1 MWHASGKNITTK
13 DDVEFCSASISYNQ
27 QFIDCCCQ
35 YVAYLAF
42 REAWKSTPQK
52 ILHFLFYAFFFLQ
65 YPQCNLPSD
74 SSIGEETRKPFMLNF
89 CKFDI
94 EKCCS
99 SASCNK
105 KCNFKNTFLK
115 MMSAAINSLG
125 MSWCNSSFVMNTDA
139 SMSDD
144 FFSRDKSPGIKI
156 KQLSVSYKHFNQ
168 CDFQGQIKGACLVFW
183 YTKIKIKTNIQQH
196 NTPQKKG
203 PLHYFLVIWKDCP
216 MCNRK

>member
-1 MWHASGKNITTK
+1 MHS
-13 DDVEFCSASISYNQ
+13 SSYNTHNATCPPTVQ
-27 QFIDCCCQ
+27 LEKRHINT
-35 YVAYLAF
+35 L
-42 REAWKSTPQK
+42 
-52 ILHFLFYAFFFLQ
+52 
-65 YPQCNLPSD
+65 
-74 SSIGEETRKPFMLNF
+74 MLNF

-125 MSWCNSSFVMNTDA
+125 MSWCNSSFAVKTDA

-144 FFSRDKSPGIKI
+144 FFSRDKSPGIEI

-168 CDFQGQIKGACLVFW
+168 CDFQGQIKRCLFGFLK
-183 YTKIKIKTNIQQH
+183 YKKSKSKQTYNNTTLHKKKALCTIFLSFKKTVRCVTESNK
-196 NTPQKKG
+196 PR
-203 PLHYFLVIWKDCP
+203 FC
-216 MCNRK
+216 M

>member
-1 MWHASGKNITTK
+1 MMLSFAQLALATTNNLLIVVANMWHIWLLGKLEKVLRKKYCI
-13 DDVEFCSASISYNQ
+13 FYSMHSSSYNTHNATCPPTVQ
-27 QFIDCCCQ
+27 
-35 YVAYLAF
+35 LEK
-42 REAWKSTPQK
+42 RPRNT
-52 ILHFLFYAFFFLQ
+52 L
-65 YPQCNLPSD
+65 
-74 SSIGEETRKPFMLNF
+74 MLNF

-105 KCNFKNTFLK
+105 KCNFKNRFLK